1 MEVLLNIFTI
11 LFLMTLAVID
21 MKERKIPCVVLSISF
36 LIALLST
43 VLVKHGITTEQL
55 CGMTIGFLFI
65 LISFVTRGQ
74 LGLGDGITVVITGV
88 VIGFWDNLL
97 MVLYALFAAGITAII
112 LIVFKRSNR
121 KERIPFLP
129 FLLLGYIVVLS
140 TKLL

>member
-36 LIALLST
+36 LVALLST

-65 LISFVTRGQ
+65 LISLVTRGQ
-74 LGLGDGITVVITGV
+74 LGIGDGITLVITGV

-129 FLLLGYIVVLS
+129 FLLLGYIVVIS
-140 TKLL
+140 TKLI

>member
-1 MEVLLNIFTI
+1 
-11 LFLMTLAVID
+11 MTLAVID
-21 MKERKIPCVVLSISF
+21 MKERKIPCVVLCISF

-43 VLVKHGITTEQL
+43 VIVKHGITTEQL

-74 LGLGDGITVVITGV
+74 LGLGDGITLVITGV

-97 MVLYALFAAGITAII
+97 MVLYALFTAGITAII
-112 LIVFKRSNR
+112 LIIFKRSNR
-121 KERIPFLP
+121 KKRIPFLP
-129 FLLLGYIVVLS
+129 FLLLGYIVVIS